1 MNEQRFRLPFWW
13 GCLLAVLLSEI
24 LMPGSVLAVEQTM
37 EERLRA
43 QLRSTN
49 QQLQAMQSGQAQL
62 QAARNAAEAQLKA
75 VQAQVKQLQTE
86 LEHAQNQGKALAQQ
100 QDSVRRQ
107 ASEQIAASRQ
117 QAGQYKQAYDEL
129 LALARGKEA
138 ERVNLQTRFQ
148 QQQAAL
154 ASCTVKNQ
162 KLYALGKEVLA
173 EYESLGTGSL
183 LKMRQPFAT
192 SSRVKFDEIAQS
204 YGDRLYENRADARQT
219 TQQP

>member
-1 MNEQRFRLPFWW
+1 
-13 GCLLAVLLSEI
+13 
-24 LMPGSVLAVEQTM
+24 MPGSALAVEQTM

-62 QAARNAAEAQLKA
+62 QASRNAAEAQLKA

-100 QDSVRRQ
+100 QDSVRNQ

-138 ERVNLQTRFQ
+138 ERVNLQTHFQ

-219 TQQP
+219 MQQP

>member
-1 MNEQRFRLPFWW
+1 
-13 GCLLAVLLSEI
+13 
-24 LMPGSVLAVEQTM
+24 MPGSAQAAEQTL

-75 VQAQVKQLQTE
+75 AQDQVKQLQTE

-100 QDSVRRQ
+100 QDSVRSQ
-107 ASEQIAASRQ
+107 AGAQIAASRQ

-129 LALARGKEA
+129 LGLARGKEA

-154 ASCTVKNQ
+154 AACTVKNQ
-162 KLYALGKEVLA
+162 KLYALGKEVLT
-173 EYESLGTGSL
+173 EYENLGTGSL

-192 SSRVKFDEIAQS
+192 ASRVKFDEIAQS

-219 TQQP
+219 TPQP

>member
-1 MNEQRFRLPFWW
+1 
-13 GCLLAVLLSEI
+13 
-24 LMPGSVLAVEQTM
+24 M

-43 QLRSTN
+43 QLRNTN

-75 VQAQVKQLQTE
+75 AQAQVKQLQTE

-100 QDSVRRQ
+100 QDSVRNQ

-129 LALARGKEA
+129 LVLARGKEA

-148 QQQAAL
+148 QQQMAL

-162 KLYALGKEVLA
+162 KLYALGKEVLT

>member
-1 MNEQRFRLPFWW
+1 
-13 GCLLAVLLSEI
+13 
-24 LMPGSVLAVEQTM
+24 MPGSASAVEQTM

-43 QLRSTN
+43 QLRNTN

-75 VQAQVKQLQTE
+75 AQAQVKQLQTE

-100 QDSVRRQ
+100 QDSVRNQ

-129 LALARGKEA
+129 LVLARGKEA

-148 QQQAAL
+148 QQQMAL

-162 KLYALGKEVLA
+162 KLYALGKEVLT

>member
-1 MNEQRFRLPFWW
+1 M
-13 GCLLAVLLSEI
+13 
-24 LMPGSVLAVEQTM
+24 EQTM

-43 QLRSTN
+43 QLRNTN

-75 VQAQVKQLQTE
+75 AQAQVKQLQTE

-100 QDSVRRQ
+100 QDSVRNQ

-129 LALARGKEA
+129 LVLARGKEA

-148 QQQAAL
+148 QQQMAL

-162 KLYALGKEVLA
+162 KLYALGKEVLT